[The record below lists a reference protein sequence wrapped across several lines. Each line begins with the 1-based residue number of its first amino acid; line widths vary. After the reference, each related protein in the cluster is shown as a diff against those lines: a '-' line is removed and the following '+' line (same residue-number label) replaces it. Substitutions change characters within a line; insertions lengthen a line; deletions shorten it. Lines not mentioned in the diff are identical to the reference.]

1 MQCDYFDAGVCRSCA
16 LLKTPYARQLADKED
31 HVREVL
37 AHVAGDA
44 RWLTPVASAE
54 QGFRTKAKMVVA
66 GTVDAPTL
74 GILDGAGAGVDLRGC
89 SLYPPELS
97 AAFAPLAE
105 FITRARLEPYDVPA
119 RRGELKQVI
128 VTVSPDSELMV
139 RFVMRS
145 TEALARL
152 RKHLP
157 WLRER
162 VPALRVASLNV
173 LPEHAAVMEGER
185 EIPLTPEESLPMRI
199 AGTTLHLRPQSFFQT
214 NTQVAQKLYLQAREW
229 IDAESPRSVWDLYCG
244 VGGFALQAVAPGR
257 DVLGIEVAP
266 QAITSAQATVREMTE
281 AGVAGAGGVRF
292 EVGDATAHPSLWRSE
307 PELAIVNPPRRGI
320 GPELATRLERSE
332 IPTVIYSSCHAE
344 SLARD
349 LALMPSLRPVE
360 ARLLDMFP
368 HTSHYEVAVLL
379 RRA

>member
-16 LLKTPYARQLADKED
+16 LLETPYARQLADKED

-44 RWLTPVASAE
+44 RWLPPVASAE

-74 GILDGAGAGVDLRGC
+74 GILDGAGAGVDLQGC

-214 NTQVAQKLYLQAREW
+214 NTEVAQKLYLQAREW

-266 QAITSAQATVREMTE
+266 QAITSAQATVREMAD

-307 PELAIVNPPRRGI
+307 PDLAIVNPPRRGI